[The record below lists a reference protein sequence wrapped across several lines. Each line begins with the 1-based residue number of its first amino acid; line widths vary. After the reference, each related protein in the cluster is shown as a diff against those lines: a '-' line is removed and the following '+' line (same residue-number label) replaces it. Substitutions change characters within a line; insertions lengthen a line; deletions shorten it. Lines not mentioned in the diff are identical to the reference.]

1 MKQNFLEEYEEKFEL
16 NRIDVNTNDRVRWW
30 RSGIHW
36 RVLVSGK

>member
-16 NRIDVNTNDRVRWW
+16 NRIDVNMDDRVCWR

-36 RVLVSGK
+36 RGLVSGR